1 MRYIYKVAPAPRRAK
16 KVKGAKTPAEALAAA
31 FEAAVA
37 EQAQAGWEYL
47 RCDLVPMEAKAGL
60 FGRAVETHQAL
71 MVFRR
76 PAPGE
81 AAAYAAPGGEARRVE
96 PEIPRLGAARL
107 E

>member
-1 MRYIYKVAPAPRRAK
+1 MAFVYKVVPAPRRAK
-16 KVKGAKTPAEALAAA
+16 KMRGAKTPAEALAMA
-31 FEAAVA
+31 FEAVMA

-47 RCDLVPMEAKAGL
+47 RCDLAPMEVKSGL
-60 FGRAVETHQAL
+60 FGRATETHQAL

-76 PAPGE
+76 PAQGQV
-81 AAAYAAPGGEARRVE
+81 AGQGAAPGARVE